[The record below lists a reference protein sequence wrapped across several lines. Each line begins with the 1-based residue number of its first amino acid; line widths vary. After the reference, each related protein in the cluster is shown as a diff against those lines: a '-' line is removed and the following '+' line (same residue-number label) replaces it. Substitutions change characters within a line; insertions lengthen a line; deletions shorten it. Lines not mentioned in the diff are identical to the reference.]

1 MFHAMNIIKKKE
13 QQMSAIIKT
22 ISYLK
27 RNGIKNTCDTIMERL
42 DSVHLEPIQKELKGY
57 EGCLHYANKEREA
70 NQIQL
75 RQEQMNRQFSSSY
88 SFSIIVPAYE
98 TNEKYLIQMIDSV
111 MLQTYTKVELVI
123 ADASKSD
130 HVEQIVKKYVEE
142 NLPEIKK
149 ENKKRVVSYDDT
161 YPKLQ
166 YIRLEKNDGIA
177 NNTNVAL
184 EAATGDYIG
193 LLDHDDAL
201 TYDALYEVMQA
212 LEQKDYDM
220 IYTNEDKGDGE
231 LSRFFEPNIKYR
243 FNLEKLLSNNYI
255 CHFTV
260 IKAPIIKELT
270 FRKEY
275 DGAQDYD
282 MFLRVVSHL
291 CKQYQVQEEQN
302 GIHYY
307 LRQHI
312 GHVDQILYH
321 WRCHENST
329 AANPE
334 SKRYAYEAGKHALQD
349 FCDKNGM
356 EARVEHSEHLGYYKL
371 NLRSDLW
378 KTSTDIGAFCGKVTK
393 GNKVVGGP
401 VVDGREILVGL
412 KKSYSGY
419 MNQGDFSLMVDEMDE
434 RAACFH
440 PRYHKIFEELA
451 KEGKPLSFSE
461 KMSYVKEQ
469 GDVFVFLHD
478 FDKQE
483 EQLHENYSYHS

>member
-1 MFHAMNIIKKKE
+1 
-13 QQMSAIIKT
+13 MSAIIKT

-42 DSVHLEPIQKELKGY
+42 DPIHLEPIQKELKGY
-57 EGCLHYANKEREA
+57 EGCLHYATKERQA
-70 NQIQL
+70 NEVQL
-75 RQEQMNRQFSSSY
+75 RQEQMNRKFSPPY

-98 TNEKYLIQMIDSV
+98 TKESYLIQMIDSV
-111 MLQTYTKVELVI
+111 MRQTYTKVELVI
-123 ADASKSD
+123 ADASKSNQ
-130 HVEQIVKKYVEE
+130 VEQVVKDYVKK
-142 NLPEIKK
+142 NLPKIKE
-149 ENKKRVVSYDDT
+149 ENKKHVVFYDDV

-166 YIRLEKNDGIA
+166 YIRLENNDGIA

-184 EAATGDYIG
+184 AAATGDYVG

-201 TYDALYEVMQA
+201 TYDALYEVMQQ
-212 LEQKDYDM
+212 LEQTDYDM

-231 LSRFFEPNIKYR
+231 LKRFFEPNVKYG

-260 IKAPIIKELT
+260 IKAPLIKALT
-270 FRKEY
+270 FREEY

-291 CKQYQVQEEQN
+291 CKQYCAQEDQN
-302 GIHYY
+302 GIHNY

-312 GHVDQILYH
+312 GHVDLILYH
-321 WRCHENST
+321 WRCHEKST

-349 FCDKNGM
+349 FCNENGM
-356 EARVEHSEHLGYYKL
+356 DGEIEHSEHLGYYRIHRNG
-371 NLRSDLW
+371 NLW
-378 KTSTDIGAFCGKVTK
+378 NTSVDIGAFCGKVTK

-401 VVDGREILVGL
+401 VVDGRKILVGL

-440 PRYHKIFEELA
+440 PHYRKIFEELE
-451 KEGKPLSFSE
+451 KEGKTLSFSE
-461 KMSYVKEQ
+461 KMKYVKEQ

-483 EQLHENYSYHS
+483 EQLHENYRDHS